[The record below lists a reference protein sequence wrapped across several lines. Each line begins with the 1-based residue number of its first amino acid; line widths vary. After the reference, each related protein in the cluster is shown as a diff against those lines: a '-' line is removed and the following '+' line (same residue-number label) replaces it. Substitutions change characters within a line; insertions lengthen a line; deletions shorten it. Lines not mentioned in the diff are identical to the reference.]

1 MTLNVKSQVML
12 LTFMNLILAY
22 VQVMSL
28 KLWLLSTLG
37 LVWVSIEGELLF
49 VGEAN
54 QQKVGLKMNGT
65 ETAYP
70 SIRQTN

>member
-1 MTLNVKSQVML
+1 
-12 LTFMNLILAY
+12 MNLILAY

-65 ETAYP
+65 EMAYP